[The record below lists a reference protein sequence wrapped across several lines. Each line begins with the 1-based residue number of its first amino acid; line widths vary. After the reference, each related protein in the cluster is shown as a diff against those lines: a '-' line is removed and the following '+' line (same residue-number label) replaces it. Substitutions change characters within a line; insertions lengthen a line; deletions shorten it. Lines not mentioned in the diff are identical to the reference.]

1 MHHFIYILNRIF
13 GSEKMSTID
22 ELSINTDNII
32 AAVTSTIAAVYT
44 LVTNTKKYELTE
56 NYRCELMEWYKLVV
70 QNMIEVIH
78 LCEMNIINANE
89 FRTEKVKM
97 LSQLSSLMEIG
108 RFYFPNVL
116 KNDSFGS
123 EKPKAY
129 QGYRH
134 INLEFIICFYDI
146 VKQKDISKDDIGQLW
161 DLEREFTSFM
171 FDMIKPRKRNKD
183 YTKYLSITIPKGQS
197 IEDYIAENPENAH
210 IFR

>member
-1 MHHFIYILNRIF
+1 
-13 GSEKMSTID
+13 MSTID

-32 AAVTSTIAAVYT
+32 AIVAIAVAAVTSTIAAVYT

-78 LCEMNIINANE
+78 LCEMNIINTNE

-197 IEDYIAENPENAH
+197 IEDYIAENPENSH